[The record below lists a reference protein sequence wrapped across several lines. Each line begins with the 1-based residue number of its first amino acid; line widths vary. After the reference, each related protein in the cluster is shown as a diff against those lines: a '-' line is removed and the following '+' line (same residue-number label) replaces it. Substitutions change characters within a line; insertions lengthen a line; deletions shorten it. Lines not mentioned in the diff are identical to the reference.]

1 MSQSNVIGNAVV
13 NAPATIKTVTE
24 VSPDLFL
31 NEIDSR
37 LVKIRPMS
45 TPIDQI
51 SRFASNRKAGGMVV
65 DYYSVDTRP
74 STFRIKRLD
83 AVNAGDS
90 DMRHYNLYVDKGPNP
105 CQVSETILV
114 PSITFT
120 DAKGNKTMMMLYVV
134 ATSTEAAEVIA
145 VNQPEDS
152 DDVDTGNG
160 VDGVRMGRA
169 ATELDVQTP
178 QYQAIPVKSSNFCQ
192 IFKAQVEQSTF
203 VKLAN
208 KETGWTFND
217 QEEAA
222 VIDMRLGMEK
232 SFIFGSKLRFFD
244 PVKREDVMLT
254 GGIWNQATR
263 RWTYKRGARFTNEE
277 IVSMMKEAFTL
288 NAGSSRKIL
297 IGGSGFIQKLHAL
310 DQDNMFMSPDR
321 IITRWGIDF
330 TELRTK
336 FGMLYVVL
344 SEVFDLCGHADD
356 AFIVDPDY
364 ITKYTHIPF
373 QAEVLNLRNSGQR
386 NTDAIVLTEASCL
399 VLRYPDAHMRIEAV
413 N

>member
-1 MSQSNVIGNAVV
+1 MSQTSIIGNAIV
-13 NAPATIKTVTE
+13 NNPATLNTVTE
-24 VSPDLFL
+24 VSPDLLL

-51 SRFASNRKAGGMVV
+51 SRFAANRKAGSMVV

-74 STFRIKRLD
+74 SSFTIKKLD
-83 AVNAGDS
+83 GIYGGVTPLH
-90 DMRHYNLYVDKGPNP
+90 HYELQVDKGPIP
-105 CQVSETILV
+105 CQVSETLLI
-114 PSITFT
+114 PSITFN
-120 DAKGNKTMMMLYVV
+120 DKNGNKVMAMLYVV
-134 ATSTEAAEVIA
+134 SATTDKAEVIA
-145 VNQPEDS
+145 VNQPADS
-152 DDVDTGNG
+152 DDINIGNG
-160 VDGVRMGRA
+160 VEVVRMGRA

-178 QYQAIPVKSSNFCQ
+178 QYQAIPVKSTNFCQ

-208 KETGWTFND
+208 KETGWTFSD
-217 QEEAA
+217 QEESA

-232 SFIFGSKLRFFD
+232 SFLFGTKLRFED
-244 PVKREDVMLT
+244 PVKHEEVLLT
-254 GGIWNQATR
+254 GGIWNQVSR
-263 RWTYKRGARFTNEE
+263 RWTYRRGDKFTATD
-277 IVSMMKEAFTL
+277 IVAMMKDAFTL

-297 IGGSGFIQKLHAL
+297 IGGSGFIQKLHTL
-310 DQDNMFMSPDR
+310 SEDNYFMSPDR
-321 IITRWGIDF
+321 MITRWGIDF

-336 FGMLYVVL
+336 FGTLYVVL
-344 SEVFDLCGHADD
+344 SEVFDLCGHGDD
-356 AFIVDPDY
+356 AFILDPEY

-373 QAEVLNLRNSGQR
+373 QAETLNLRNSGQR

-413 N
+413 D